1 MFVALTFMCTIHL
14 SHQWKGWSQVILW
27 HPSDIHLTVGCASH
41 IKCFWIAGPIVIGHK
56 LHMAWK
62 LQMSFWADKQGG
74 RKQSRVANKG
84 WIESA
89 STTHMSVQVT
99 PLLGSMPIWC
109 PLGMDHSR
117 AYGELVA
124 LLRLQCCPSPTV
136 GVSYG
141 KETTQKQQW
150 SNGMGITIDKQ
161 TFCHLRSPLLH
172 TLVCPSIALC

>member
-14 SHQWKGWSQVILW
+14 SHQWKGWSQVISW
-27 HPSDIHLTVGCASH
+27 HLSDIHLTVGCVSH
-41 IKCFWIAGPIVIGHK
+41 IKCFWIAGSIGIGHK
-56 LHMAWK
+56 LHMAWNSRC
-62 LQMSFWADKQGG
+62 LSELTSREGG
-74 RKQSRVANKG
+74 NRVASKG

-89 STTHMSVQVT
+89 STTHRSVQVT

-124 LLRLQCCPSPTV
+124 LLRLWRCLSPTV

-150 SNGMGITIDKQ
+150 SNGMGIKIDKQ

-172 TLVCPSIALC
+172 TLVCPSTALC